1 MLNREVKKRIARNR
15 LLRAKPNWVQKA
27 ELYVHNEKTRL
38 QMGSQTFLSTKHILD
53 PVERAKAE
61 AQIRTHAEELRQL
74 RDALDA
80 WLAQVTRAQWVELVP
95 TLHIE
100 SRWTPL
106 QMRRTVQAC
115 GGYHQVI
122 EAHGG
127 YRQVRARSP
136 KIARPAPQPMD
147 HWDHPAEDDSWMK
160 DGNQWEAEHEPT
172 DWERG
177 RNIGDEGA
185 PFQDE
190 EPQ

>member
-1 MLNREVKKRIARNR
+1 MLSREVKKRIAINKR
-15 LLRAKPNWVQKA
+15 LRAKPNWVRKA

-38 QMGSQTFLSTKHILD
+38 RMGSMEVLSAKHILD
-53 PVERAKAE
+53 TAERERVMADQQHRATEFKA
-61 AQIRTHAEELRQL
+61 L
-74 RDALDA
+74 RDQLDA
-80 WLAQVTRAQWVELVP
+80 WLAQLTRQQWAELEP
-95 TLHIE
+95 NLHIE
-100 SRWTPL
+100 ARWTPL

-115 GGYHQVI
+115 GSYRQVI

-127 YRQVRARSP
+127 YRHARAPSP

-147 HWDHPAEDDSWMK
+147 HWDHPAEDNSWMK

-190 EPQ
+190 ESQ